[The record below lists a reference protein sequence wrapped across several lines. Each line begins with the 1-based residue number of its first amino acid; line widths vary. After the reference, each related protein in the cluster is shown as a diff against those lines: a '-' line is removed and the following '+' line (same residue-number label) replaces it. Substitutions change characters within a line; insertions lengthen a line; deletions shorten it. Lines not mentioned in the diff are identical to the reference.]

1 MDERELANH
10 VLEIVDQTAYRV
22 AARQVIGVHLAVG
35 GRRGFD
41 LDLLH
46 TVFSDVVRGTV
57 ADGAEFFVKVLPVRH
72 HCPNCRTNF
81 EATKDDCPCPECG
94 HPHTEIIGGEE
105 LRVLNLDIDDT
116 AA

>member
-57 ADGAEFFVKVLPVRH
+57 ADVAEFCVKV
-72 HCPNCRTNF
+72 
-81 EATKDDCPCPECG
+81 
-94 HPHTEIIGGEE
+94 
-105 LRVLNLDIDDT
+105 
-116 AA
+116 

>member
-1 MDERELANH
+1 IKRLIA
-10 VLEIVDQTAYRV
+10 VLRARSSACIWQSEAV
-22 AARQVIGVHLAVG
+22 AAS
-35 GRRGFD
+35 
-41 LDLLH
+41 LH

-57 ADGAEFFVKVLPVRH
+57 ADGAELFVKVLPVRH